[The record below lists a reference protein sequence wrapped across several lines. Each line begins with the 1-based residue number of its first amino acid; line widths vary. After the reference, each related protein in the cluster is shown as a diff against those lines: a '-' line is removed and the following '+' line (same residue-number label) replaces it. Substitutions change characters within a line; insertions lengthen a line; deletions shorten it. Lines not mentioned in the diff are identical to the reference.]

1 MTPLRQRMI
10 EDLRVRNFSPTTQRA
25 YIYAVAK
32 FAHHFGKSPELLGP
46 EDIRA
51 YQQHLLSKQLAWTT
65 FNVSVCA
72 LRFLYRVTLGKD
84 WMVQHIAYPRLPRKL
99 PVILGFAELQQFF
112 DVIPNLKHRAALM
125 TAYAAGLRVS

>member
-1 MTPLRQRMI
+1 MI

-25 YIYAVAK
+25 YIYAVAQ
-32 FAHHFGKSPELLGP
+32 FAQHFGKSPELLGP
-46 EDIRA
+46 EDLRA

-84 WMVQHIAYPRLPRKL
+84 WVLQHIAYPRPPAETPHHSELGRAPAILRGYSQSQTPCGADDRLRGRPPR
-99 PVILGFAELQQFF
+99 
-112 DVIPNLKHRAALM
+112 
-125 TAYAAGLRVS
+125 LRSRCT

>member
-32 FAHHFGKSPELLGP
+32 FAQHFGKSPELLGP
-46 EDIRA
+46 EDIRT

-84 WMVQHIAYPRLPRKL
+84 WVVQHIAYPRLPRGNS
-99 PVILGFAELQQFF
+99 PSF
-112 DVIPNLKHRAALM
+112 
-125 TAYAAGLRVS
+125 